1 MDELAVSSCSNA
13 KDPILRN
20 IHEIAL
26 DRIDNWDYINSL
38 VATLNGDCEMCTR
51 AKDLWEAHLDFIS
64 TVLTS
69 GYFEESKMCYGLKPD
84 PERLFCGLCIRLA
97 LKKYSQKDAP
107 MQSFYAEDE
116 GDDLRPVE
124 YDEGNQWFANSRS
137 EQFLHTSV
145 GFVAPSAQTSTGFAP
160 QSTGLES
167 SHVLHTGQSSGV
179 SKET

>member
-26 DRIDNWDYINSL
+26 DRIDNWDYINCL
-38 VATLNGDCEMCTR
+38 VATLNGDCEICTR
-51 AKDLWEAHLDFIS
+51 AKELWEAHLDFNS
-64 TVLTS
+64 AMLES
-69 GYFEESKMCYGLKPD
+69 GYLEACKKSKMHCD

-107 MQSFYAEDE
+107 MQSLYAEDE
-116 GDDLRPVE
+116 GDDLNPVE
-124 YDEGNQWFANSRS
+124 CEEEGNQWFANSRS

-145 GFVAPSAQTSTGFAP
+145 GFAAPSAQTSTGFAP